1 MSQKIV
7 GTFEKVNFPKFGINN
22 IMAKV
27 DTGAYTGALHC
38 TKIEEIK
45 TDKSK
50 TLIFSPFD
58 RPRVTIKTHNY
69 RSTYIRSS
77 NGDKDFGRSNSRED
91 PTVCF
96 FQ

>member
-45 TDKSK
+45 TEEVEIKK
-50 TLIFSPFD
+50 
-58 RPRVTIKTHNY
+58 IKT
-69 RSTYIRSS
+69 
-77 NGDKDFGRSNSRED
+77 EE
-91 PTVCF
+91 VE
-96 FQ
+96 